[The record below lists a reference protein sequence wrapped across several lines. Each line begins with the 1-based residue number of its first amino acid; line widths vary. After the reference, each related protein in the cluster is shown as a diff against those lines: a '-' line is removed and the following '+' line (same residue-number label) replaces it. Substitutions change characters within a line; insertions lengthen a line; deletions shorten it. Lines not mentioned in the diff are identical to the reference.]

1 MVSNIQANVVFNNE
15 AVILKHLVPIWNT
28 YEIDEWV
35 FYNDRSTDDSVDLLN
50 QLDAKV
56 TILNDNLEGPFNE
69 TYCRDRMLEYSRDSG
84 AEFVIAIDADEFLSV
99 NFAEQ
104 LRPSLEEIFTKYEVA
119 SYWYNFVN
127 DINHIRQDPMYVENY
142 KSFIMHV
149 PSTGSFKQYQQMN
162 IHCARTA
169 PSKLPKVMSKEIG
182 LMHLQAMNLEFYAL
196 KQLWYKHWE
205 HKDLNQQAYHLNNK
219 YDPVVNNLNLNP
231 TKIDDELIKG
241 ISINANIFDEL
252 LLMKDYKGYIL
263 KNLVPEL
270 ITFGKEYLYEN

>member
-1 MVSNIQANVVFNNE
+1 MVSKVQANVVFNNE
-15 AVILKHLVPIWNT
+15 AVILKHLIPIWNT

-35 FYNDRSTDDSVDLLN
+35 FYDDSSTDESVEVVN

-56 TILNDNLEGPFNE
+56 TILNDNLEGLFKE

-99 NFAEQ
+99 DFAEQ
-104 LRPSLEEIFTKYEVA
+104 LRPTLEQTFTKYEVL

-149 PSTGSFKQYQQMN
+149 PSTGSFKQYQNMDR
-162 IHCARTA
+162 HCARTA
-169 PSKLPKVMSKEIG
+169 PSKLPQAMSKEIG

-196 KQLWYKHWE
+196 KQLWYKHLE
-205 HKDLNQQAYHLNNK
+205 YKDLNQPAHHINNR
-219 YDPVVNNLNLNP
+219 YDPVVNNLDLKP
-231 TKIDDELIKG
+231 TKIADELIKG
-241 ISINANIFDEL
+241 ISIDATIFDEL
-252 LLMKDYKGYIL
+252 LLIKDYKGYIL
-263 KNLVPEL
+263 KNLRPEL
-270 ITFGKEYLYEN
+270 VTFGQKYLL

>member
-1 MVSNIQANVVFNNE
+1 MVSKVQANVVINNE
-15 AVILKHLVPIWNT
+15 AVILKHLIPIWNT

-35 FYNDRSTDDSVDLLN
+35 FYDDRSTDESVEVVN

-56 TILNDNLEGPFNE
+56 TILNDNLEGLWNE

-99 NFAEQ
+99 DFAEQ
-104 LRPSLEEIFTKYEVA
+104 LRPTLDQTFTKYEVS

-149 PSTGSFKQYQQMN
+149 PSTGSFKQYQNMLK
-162 IHCARTA
+162 HCARTA
-169 PSKLPKVMSKEIG
+169 PSKLPQAMSKEIG

-205 HKDLNQQAYHLNNK
+205 YKNLNQPEHHINNR
-219 YDPVVNNLNLNP
+219 YDPVVNNLDLKP
-231 TKIDDELIKG
+231 TKIADELIKG
-241 ISINANIFDEL
+241 ISIDATIFDEL
-252 LLMKDYKGYIL
+252 LLIKDYKGYIL
-263 KNLVPEL
+263 KNLRPKLV
-270 ITFGKEYLYEN
+270 TFGQKYLL